1 MKAISI
7 RFKGIIGHAM
17 VLTAAALLAASCT
30 GAHSGHKSAGADYKQ
45 TPTAASQRTA
55 HAARHFWDSVDFSDR
70 SLMADTAFMEQN
82 FANYI
87 AMLSALPGDSLRP
100 VIARFIEQA
109 SADTR
114 ATDMI
119 AGMAAKYLYDYNS
132 PMHDEDLF
140 IAFAEAFVA
149 SPAIPEIAKTRT
161 GYLLD
166 LSPDSDITLVPVE
179 DTADTATA
187 NLTTEDHSLPD
198 IRIAGEQIAL
208 SDKNIAAV
216 RAGYLPAISFSAYAG
231 GIDYNEH
238 AGHLFRSGSWF
249 GNCFIGL
256 SVNIP
261 IFDANSRRHR
271 IRQIQNERAQAVN
284 RLEMMENSAAKDFS
298 NAILQVEQN
307 SEAYTTQLR
316 SYRQAQDVYAI
327 TLERYREG
335 IGSMTALLQD
345 EMQLRS
351 AQSVCVQALC
361 QYRLARLE
369 LLRLSGNLHTL
380 SD

>member
-166 LSPDSDITLVPVE
+166 LSLMNRPGTKANDFEYISTDGTRHHLSEPSECETLLMFFDIDCDVC
-179 DTADTATA
+179 ADVLDDMKASA
-187 NLTTEDHSLPD
+187 NLKAGIDSGR
-198 IRIAGEQIAL
+198 IRVLAIYVSAAANA
-208 SDKNIAAV
+208 SAAV
-216 RAGYLPAISFSAYAG
+216 
-231 GIDYNEH
+231 
-238 AGHLFRSGSWF
+238 
-249 GNCFIGL
+249 
-256 SVNIP
+256 
-261 IFDANSRRHR
+261 
-271 IRQIQNERAQAVN
+271 
-284 RLEMMENSAAKDFS
+284 
-298 NAILQVEQN
+298 
-307 SEAYTTQLR
+307 
-316 SYRQAQDVYAI
+316 
-327 TLERYREG
+327 
-335 IGSMTALLQD
+335 
-345 EMQLRS
+345 
-351 AQSVCVQALC
+351 
-361 QYRLARLE
+361 
-369 LLRLSGNLHTL
+369 
-380 SD
+380 

>member
-7 RFKGIIGHAM
+7 RFKGFIDHAM

-30 GAHSGHKSAGADYKQ
+30 GAHSGHKSAEADYKQ

-100 VIARFIEQA
+100 VIARFVEQA

-166 LSPDSDITLVPVE
+166 LSLMNRPGTKANDFEYISTDGTRHHLSEPSECETLLMFFDIDCEVC
-179 DTADTATA
+179 ADVLDGMKA
-187 NLTTEDHSLPD
+187 
-198 IRIAGEQIAL
+198 
-208 SDKNIAAV
+208 
-216 RAGYLPAISFSAYAG
+216 SADLKA
-231 GIDYNEH
+231 GIDSGRLRVLAIYVSPHDNDNGSDNN
-238 AGHLFRSGSWF
+238 AGNDNGSDSGRWHNYAA
-249 GNCFIGL
+249 G
-256 SVNIP
+256 NIP
-261 IFDANSRRHR
+261 RNWDAGRPVGDIHDIYDLRVLPVSYLLSPSGTVL
-271 IRQIQNERAQAVN
+271 Q
-284 RLEMMENSAAKDFS
+284 KD
-298 NAILQVEQN
+298 L
-307 SEAYTTQLR
+307 
-316 SYRQAQDVYAI
+316 
-327 TLERYREG
+327 
-335 IGSMTALLQD
+335 
-345 EMQLRS
+345 
-351 AQSVCVQALC
+351 
-361 QYRLARLE
+361 
-369 LLRLSGNLHTL
+369 
-380 SD
+380 

>member
-132 PMHDEDLF
+132 PMHDEDLS
-140 IAFAEAFVA
+140 IAVAEAFVA

-166 LSPDSDITLVPVE
+166 LSLMNRPGTKANDFEYISTDGTRHHLSEPSECETLLMFFDIDCDVC
-179 DTADTATA
+179 ADVLDDMKASA
-187 NLTTEDHSLPD
+187 NLK
-198 IRIAGEQIAL
+198 A
-208 SDKNIAAV
+208 
-216 RAGYLPAISFSAYAG
+216 
-231 GIDYNEH
+231 GIDSGRIRVLAIYVSAADNDNAADNN
-238 AGHLFRSGSWF
+238 AGNDNGSDSGRWHNYVA
-249 GNCFIGL
+249 G
-256 SVNIP
+256 NIP
-261 IFDANSRRHR
+261 RNWDAGRPVGDIHDIYDLRVLPVSYLLSPTGTVL
-271 IRQIQNERAQAVN
+271 Q
-284 RLEMMENSAAKDFS
+284 KD
-298 NAILQVEQN
+298 L
-307 SEAYTTQLR
+307 
-316 SYRQAQDVYAI
+316 
-327 TLERYREG
+327 
-335 IGSMTALLQD
+335 
-345 EMQLRS
+345 
-351 AQSVCVQALC
+351 
-361 QYRLARLE
+361 
-369 LLRLSGNLHTL
+369 
-380 SD
+380 